1 LKNGKGVRTYLKTG
15 NNTFDA
21 VKLEESPVFTVGTL
35 VYSRSGL
42 VVLFS
47 WLLWGDFVF
56 TLMYNTMPSLLP
68 LLLKGHGAT
77 NQQISFFTS
86 GIAMLANTIMNPIIS
101 YRSDRYRSR
110 WGRRRPFIIWT
121 MPFVVLFMAAVPFA
135 PDILAWISH
144 SSIVSRLLGYSPIS
158 PLILIFGCLVGGFQI
173 FNIFVSSV
181 YYYLIPDVV
190 PQPLLGRFYALFRV
204 FGSLAGLVFNYFLYG
219 LADNHMQAMFV
230 GIAVFYG
237 IMITVVCCRVKEGE
251 YPPLEQEERGHW
263 WSGAKNYARECF
275 GQSYFWLVF
284 LTYSCVIWSSNI
296 GITFMVFFYRDEIG
310 FSLDSFG
317 KLMAAGNVLTTLL
330 IYPMGVLLDRW
341 GSQKS
346 LIVGQMTMAIVSIL
360 AFLTIHGKWI
370 GSFWAI
376 ILLACISF
384 QTIAILKWTVDL
396 YPRER
401 YGQFGSAGAMFS
413 SFGSVF
419 LSLLCGA
426 IMDWF
431 GTYRCFWLWFTFFT
445 LFGAIM
451 AWIVYRKHAVRDTA
465 EPCNI

>member
-1 LKNGKGVRTYLKTG
+1 LNTDNSTVGAIKAETG
-15 NNTFDA
+15 FA
-21 VKLEESPVFTVGTL
+21 FTVGTL

-42 VVLFS
+42 IVLFS

-68 LLLKGHGAT
+68 VLLKGHGAT

-86 GIAMLANTIMNPIIS
+86 GIAMLANLVMNPIIS

-110 WGRRRPFIIWT
+110 WGRRRPFILWT
-121 MPFVVLFMAAVPFA
+121 MPFVVFFMAAVPFA
-135 PDILAWISH
+135 PEILAWISH
-144 SSIVSRLLGYSPIS
+144 SSILSRLLGHSPIS
-158 PLILIFGCLVGGFQI
+158 PLILVFGCLVAGFQI

-190 PQPLLGRFYALFRV
+190 PRPLLGRFYALFRV
-204 FGSLAGLVFNYFLYG
+204 FGSLAGLVFNYFLFG
-219 LADNHMQAMFV
+219 LADSHMKAIFV

-237 IMITVVCCRVKEGE
+237 VMITVVCIRIKEGE
-251 YPPLEQEERGHW
+251 YPPPEREDSDHW
-263 WSGAKNYARECF
+263 WSGVKNYARECF
-275 GQSYFWLVF
+275 GQGYFWWVF
-284 LTYSCVIWSSNI
+284 MAYSCVIWSSNI

-317 KLMAAGNVLTTLL
+317 KLMAAGGVLTTIL

-341 GSQKS
+341 GSHKS
-346 LIVGQMTMAIVSIL
+346 LIVGQMTIAIVSLL

-370 GSFWAI
+370 GSFWGI
-376 ILLACISF
+376 VLIACISF
-384 QTIAILKWTVDL
+384 QTIAILKWTADV

-413 SFGSVF
+413 SFGSVI
-419 LSLLCGA
+419 LSVLCGA

-431 GTYRCFWLWFTFFT
+431 KTYRCFWLWFTFFA
-445 LFGAIM
+445 LLGAIM
-451 AWIVYRKHAVRDTA
+451 AWIVYRKQVESTVA
-465 EPCNI
+465 EPIVFENH